1 MTDGQLVEQVLA
13 KTSRAQ
19 RRLSLAEVMTAGLPA
34 VYQQYG
40 EQLIY
45 LDGRILDASDPSAP
59 AETSLIVEGEADQ
72 AVGVEFGWRHSGGC
86 HCRFCASDRPVMVT
100 ATASPWRA
108 REATG

>member
-1 MTDGQLVEQVLA
+1 MTDERRVEKVLA
-13 KTSRAQ
+13 ETSRAQ
-19 RRLSLAEVMTAGLPA
+19 RRLSLAEVMNAGLPA

-72 AVGVEFGWRHSGGC
+72 AVGVEFGWRHSGNC
-86 HCRFCASDRPVMVT
+86 HCRFCSTDRPIGR
-100 ATASPWRA
+100 ATPAGAWRA